1 MDRGRTELFRLGM
14 KERFGRATSG
24 RSAEDQQRGVGCER
38 KGRYFS
44 PVLWSTTYFNTFD
57 IFQKAR
63 VGKGI
68 GSESVNHSVVS
79 NSLRPCGL

>member
-1 MDRGRTELFRLGM
+1 M
-14 KERFGRATSG
+14 KERFGRAASR

-44 PVLWSTTYFNTFD
+44 PVLWSNTYFNTFD

-63 VGKGI
+63 VG
-68 GSESVNHSVVS
+68 
-79 NSLRPCGL
+79 